1 MLTHNLPRAGDSRS
15 MGRSCPYVVGAC
27 SAILAMVSIIVVI
40 EILVATTW
48 SGVPPPLEIV
58 NRTGKGDRLPP
69 VQALNVVDQLL
80 EINVSRKPAL
90 NQQLADGCES
100 LASSLAHSPLAQIAG
115 RCLS

>member
-1 MLTHNLPRAGDSRS
+1 
-15 MGRSCPYVVGAC
+15 VGGC
-27 SAILAMVSIIVVI
+27 STILALVSIIVVI

-69 VQALNVVDQLL
+69 VQALNAVDQLL
-80 EINVSRKPAL
+80 EINVSRKPAP